1 MGDLFSNEYNWDIDL
16 EFGKVGERRLNDIF
30 ANEKIEVKRD
40 RIAMRTGNMAIEY
53 MQQGRPSGIATT
65 EADYWCYIFTNGD
78 DDAVYVIIPTD
89 RLKEIAREQYKLGNI
104 KHCGDNKNVI
114 VLVPVTELF
123 NLKNK

>member
-1 MGDLFSNEYNWDIDL
+1 
-16 EFGKVGERRLNDIF
+16 
-30 ANEKIEVKRD
+30 
-40 RIAMRTGNMAIEY
+40 MAIEY